1 MRKLLSTLGLA
12 SMIAIAGCQPSP
24 PSTPKPTQPPG
35 DKTAA
40 KPKAEP
46 TLEVA
51 APRVQLVSN
60 GRVDSPSPAL
70 HVFLWGNPD
79 TTDRDLRLASEA
91 GVSWVKQRFEWRNIE
106 KTRKNT
112 FEWNES
118 DRIVD
123 AINRAGLG
131 IIARVDNQ
139 PDWARR
145 DKIFPASGPPDR
157 TEDWK

>member
-1 MRKLLSTLGLA
+1 MIAMPPRARRPRVAWRVGGTDQGRRNLLRKLLSALGLA

-24 PSTPKPTQPPG
+24 PSSPKPTQPPR

-40 KPKAEP
+40 TPKAEP

-51 APRVQLVSN
+51 APRVQLVTN

-91 GVSWVKQRFEWRNIE
+91 GVSWV
-106 KTRKNT
+106 
-112 FEWNES
+112 
-118 DRIVD
+118 
-123 AINRAGLG
+123 
-131 IIARVDNQ
+131 
-139 PDWARR
+139 
-145 DKIFPASGPPDR
+145 
-157 TEDWK
+157 